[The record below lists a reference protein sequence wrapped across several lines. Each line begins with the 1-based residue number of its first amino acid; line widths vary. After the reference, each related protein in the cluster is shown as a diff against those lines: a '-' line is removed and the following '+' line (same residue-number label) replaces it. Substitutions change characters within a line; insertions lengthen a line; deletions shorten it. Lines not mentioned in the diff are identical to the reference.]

1 MSKNITKHDF
11 IVSRQ
16 RREKVNGHKGM
27 VLWFTGLSGSG
38 KSTIANNLDDKL
50 NALGKRTYI
59 LDGDN
64 IRLGLNNDLGFSP
77 DDRKENIRRISEV
90 AKLFADSGAIVITAF
105 ISPYKKDRDAARK
118 LIGND
123 FNEIFMDTEL
133 EKCIDRDPKGLYK
146 KAFLGQIKNF
156 TGVDAPYEKPIDP
169 EVIIK
174 DLSVV
179 DAVNL
184 LLKFMKI

>member
-64 IRLGLNNDLGFSP
+64 VRLGLNNDLGFS
-77 DDRKENIRRISEV
+77 
-90 AKLFADSGAIVITAF
+90 GANSSNAF
-105 ISPYKKDRDAARK
+105 IVNYDGSRKSKKYFQRW
-118 LIGND
+118 
-123 FNEIFMDTEL
+123 
-133 EKCIDRDPKGLYK
+133 
-146 KAFLGQIKNF
+146 
-156 TGVDAPYEKPIDP
+156 
-169 EVIIK
+169 
-174 DLSVV
+174 
-179 DAVNL
+179 
-184 LLKFMKI
+184 

>member
-1 MSKNITKHDF
+1 MSKNLTKHDF

-27 VLWFTGLSGSG
+27 LLWFTGLSGSG

-77 DDRKENIRRISEV
+77 EDRKENIRRISEV

-105 ISPYKKDRDAARK
+105 ISPFKGPTKDFRIARRSGS
-118 LIGND
+118 LICKSFSSYFVN
-123 FNEIFMDTEL
+123 FLCFISFS
-133 EKCIDRDPKGLYK
+133 GLCT
-146 KAFLGQIKNF
+146 GIKF
-156 TGVDAPYEKPIDP
+156 GLDGSGMA
-169 EVIIK
+169 
-174 DLSVV
+174 
-179 DAVNL
+179 L
-184 LLKFMKI
+184 L